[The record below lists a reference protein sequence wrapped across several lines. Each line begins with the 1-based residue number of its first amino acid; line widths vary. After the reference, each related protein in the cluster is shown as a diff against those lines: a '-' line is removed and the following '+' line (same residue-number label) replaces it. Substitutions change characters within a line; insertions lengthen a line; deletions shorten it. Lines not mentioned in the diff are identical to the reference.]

1 MATKIGRNLLFTFM
15 RAILSMKFTPVSSFL
30 STTVS
35 NLPICSKKLEKNVYN
50 WRKIAKKWPEWPW
63 QRLPYLY
70 FLWSQKL
77 QKKTDSIPGRDAFD
91 ELWFFYP
98 GVGNLA
104 ASPYLEESK
113 KYERRIA
120 LEAVNKPSAV
130 VIISREIEDTVG
142 KRNYHAS
149 WLLPLIIP
157 VNYLKFEVSR
167 VLAAWNCSGFFEIDG
182 VWRLPGFKEWLSNNC
197 RVYVRWSKQF
207 KFYKISGE
215 Q

>member
-1 MATKIGRNLLFTFM
+1 MATKIGRNFLFTFM

-35 NLPICSKKLEKNVYN
+35 NWLICSKKLEKKRIQLEKN
-50 WRKIAKKWPEWPW
+50 
-63 QRLPYLY
+63 
-70 FLWSQKL
+70 SQKMTRMIRTTSL
-77 QKKTDSIPGRDAFD
+77 LFILPMKPKITKKKTDSIPGRDAFD

-167 VLAAWNCSGFFEIDG
+167 ALAALNCSGFFEIDG
-182 VWRLPGFKEWLSNNC
+182 
-197 RVYVRWSKQF
+197 
-207 KFYKISGE
+207 I
-215 Q
+215 